1 LMIKEQETL
10 LSLLEHDVDDDDVF
24 QQAKQFISKHIK
36 NNFIPKLQNL
46 AKAVVNMSSFNDVA
60 VFY

>member
-1 LMIKEQETL
+1 MIKEQGTL

>member
-1 LMIKEQETL
+1 MIKEQETL